1 LFYSYSI
8 RAKRIAVKKAG
19 GAPDENGS
27 LLKTLT
33 KGGKDKTISSSYR
46 WAVGATAEGDLQLQL
61 QVIPL
66 PAKEVKATPLLCE
79 DNVAAAV
86 PRAWPIGGPTFRGAG
101 GLAGPIP
108 ILFSTEPGELGG
120 VLYEDPDPF
129 KKHLNSIMKR

>member
-1 LFYSYSI
+1 
-8 RAKRIAVKKAG
+8 V
-19 GAPDENGS
+19 PDEDNS
-27 LLKTLT
+27 FLKTLT
-33 KGGKDKTISSSYR
+33 KGGKNKIISSSYR

-86 PRAWPIGGPTFRGAG
+86 PRAWPVDSPTFRGAG
-101 GLAGPIP
+101 GLAGPIL

-120 VLYEDPDPF
+120 VLYEDPDGF
-129 KKHLNSIMKR
+129 KKHLNSVMKR

>member
-1 LFYSYSI
+1 LFFFSI
-8 RAKRIAVKKAG
+8 KEKLIAVKKASG
-19 GAPDENGS
+19 VPDEDGTF
-27 LLKTLT
+27 LKTLT
-33 KGGKDKTISSSYR
+33 KGGKNKVISSSYR

-120 VLYEDPDPF
+120 VLYEDPDGF
-129 KKHLNSIMKR
+129 KKQLNGVMKR